1 MNEEN
6 NDAAHTTSSQQQVVL
21 DFQAEFPEPSRNPAQ
36 VPAYTK
42 VGVAS
47 ANTTNAAKAPAV
59 VPVIQAAPAGTT
71 SASKKVV
78 HSSAQLVLENT
89 QTRQSYIA

>member
-1 MNEEN
+1 M
-6 NDAAHTTSSQQQVVL
+6 VL

-36 VPAYTK
+36 GVPAYSK